1 MNESIEID
9 FGAIGKALLKRIWL
23 IILCAVIVGAGT
35 LIYMINFMPPKYQA
49 SVTFYVNNDA
59 QNSSGSVN
67 SSDLSVARSLANSYV
82 KIIVRDAVLE
92 PVIEE
97 LRLNMTPGQLRG
109 MVYASVA
116 DKTEIFSV
124 TVVSQNPNLS
134 ADVANSIARL
144 APDIISEIISGSRA
158 TPFEYAKVPTA
169 RSDPNYAAKTAV
181 GALAGALIA
190 ILIILIQVHF
200 DIYIKTEADIKRI
213 HNIPV
218 LGVIPEFDGMNQKS
232 RTERGEQL

>member
-9 FGAIGKALLKRIWL
+9 FVAIGKTLLKRFWL
-23 IILCAVIVGAGT
+23 IILCSVLVGAGT
-35 LIYMINFMPPKYQA
+35 LLYMMNYVAPKYQA
-49 SVTFYVNNDA
+49 RVTFYVNNDV

-97 LRLNMTPGQLRG
+97 LRLNMTPSQLRE

-169 RSDPNYAAKTAV
+169 RSDPNYAAKTVV
-181 GALAGALIA
+181 GAFVGVLIA
-190 ILIILIQVHF
+190 IFIILLQVRF
-200 DIYIKTEADIKRI
+200 DVYIKTEADIKRI
-213 HNIPV
+213 HNIPI
-218 LGVIPEFDGMNQKS
+218 LGVIPEFDGMNQKP
-232 RTERGEQL
+232 RTKGGE